1 MKRVLIFGSNST
13 LAKKI
18 KSFLKNDYLVT
29 EVAKKKINFSKK
41 NSPSQIHKV
50 LSKVNP
56 DIVINFGKASP
67 YIFFA
72 NFLYSLLI

>member
-29 EVAKKKINFSKK
+29 EVAQKKINFSKK
-41 NSPSQIHKV
+41 IAQVK
-50 LSKVNP
+50 
-56 DIVINFGKASP
+56 
-67 YIFFA
+67 YIKF
-72 NFLYSLLI
+72 YQR

>member
-13 LAKKI
+13 LAKKT
-18 KSFLKNDYLVT
+18 KLFLKNDYLVT
-29 EVAKKKINFSKK
+29 SLTKKQINFSKI

-56 DIVINFGKASP
+56 DIVINFAGVLGSNSDNYRK
-67 YIFFA
+67 YTM
-72 NFLYSLLI
+72 